1 MKPICFIGLP
11 GSGKSTLGKAVADK
25 LNYDFFDTDN
35 EVLQY
40 LNEPIKN
47 FASLLEVYEN
57 ISDKDYQKYEVIILH
72 RFI

>member
-35 EVLQY
+35 EL
-40 LNEPIKN
+40 
-47 FASLLEVYEN
+47 AR
-57 ISDKDYQKYEVIILH
+57 ISH
-72 RFI
+72 RHN